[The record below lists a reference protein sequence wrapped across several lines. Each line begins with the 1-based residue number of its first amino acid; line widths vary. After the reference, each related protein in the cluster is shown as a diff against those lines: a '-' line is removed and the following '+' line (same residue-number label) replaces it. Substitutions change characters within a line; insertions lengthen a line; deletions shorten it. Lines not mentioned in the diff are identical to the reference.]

1 MERFL
6 IPLDFTET
14 SANALRYAFGLNKH
28 YFAQL
33 HALHV
38 FDVPFSASLEND
50 AGMVEYERIRNS
62 FTDKVWNFIADNK
75 GDYHYDTVVSATSGG
90 DLQSIVNYVEE
101 NDIHMVILGNK
112 GKSGLGRWF
121 FGTVTRNLLRHP
133 PCMVLSVPATCQ
145 WKEITKV
152 MVCTDLSM
160 PLTPEQC
167 TELKQF
173 AEHTKAELE
182 FLHVQDKIE
191 IALPED
197 SISVDMIQKEFNVSP
212 VTIPFR
218 NSIAASVND
227 HIAANGGDLAVTLP
241 HHHTWLD
248 KLFLGSETAHMSD
261 ELSVPLLSLKGMK
274 K

>member
-6 IPLDFTET
+6 VPLDFTDT
-14 SANALRYAFGLNKH
+14 SANALRYAFGFNKH

-33 HALHV
+33 HALHI

-50 AGMVEYERIRNS
+50 AGMIEYERIRKS
-62 FTDKVWNFIADNK
+62 FTDRVWNFIADNK
-75 GDYHYDTVVSATSGG
+75 GDYHYDTLVTATSGG
-90 DLQSIVNYVEE
+90 DLQSIINYVEE
-101 NDIHMVILGNK
+101 NDIHLVILGNK

-121 FGTVTRNLLRHP
+121 FGTVTRSLLRHP
-133 PCMVLSVPATCQ
+133 PCMVISVPTSYQ
-145 WKEITKV
+145 WKEISQIL
-152 MVCTDLSM
+152 VCTDLSM
-160 PLTPEQC
+160 PLTDEQC
-167 TELKQF
+167 TELKQL
-173 AEHTKAELE
+173 AEHMKAKLQ
-182 FLHVQDKIE
+182 FLHVQDKVE

-197 SISVDMIQKEFNVSP
+197 SVSVNTIQKEFGVFP

-227 HIAANGGDLAVTLP
+227 YINTHGGDLAVTLP